1 METPMGYNFQGYRR
15 LTFSYVS
22 GWSRLD
28 EHEYVGEFR
37 LLNSRH
43 RSPTSKN
50 EEYGEAGTYFMT
62 VRAPRG
68 ASHDAIS
75 AALRVEFS
83 GGCRCE
89 RDCCGHVQHSA
100 GKPIHK
106 KRRNW
111 VVPVR
116 AYLNI

>member
-1 METPMGYNFQGYRR
+1 MGYNFQGYRR
-15 LTFSYVS
+15 LTFGYAT

-37 LLNSRH
+37 LLNSRL
-43 RSPTSKN
+43 SPPTDKA
-50 EEYGEAGTYFMT
+50 EEYGEEGTYFIT

-68 ASHDAIS
+68 ASHEAI
-75 AALRVEFS
+75 AEALQAEFNS
-83 GGCRCE
+83 GCRCE
-89 RDCCGHVQHSA
+89 HDCCGHVQHSA